1 MFFLLYYNLI
11 MTKTHVERLPE
22 RLSSRNNTYRRILR
36 RQIPGQQ
43 AFGIYR
49 GIPTFKAGQVIENLL
64 LISEDQH
71 FASTGA
77 CWKTLLR
84 EMEKEQG
91 RLRFLR
97 EKESLVPTPAAAD
110 SYVDPLAKVRSA
122 K

>member
-1 MFFLLYYNLI
+1 MLYYEDT
-11 MTKTHVERLPE
+11 MTKTHTERLPE
-22 RLSSRNNTYRRILR
+22 RLRVSDNTYRRILR

-43 AFGIYR
+43 AFAIYR

-64 LISEDQH
+64 LISEDQR
-71 FASTGA
+71 FSSIGA

-97 EKESLVPTPAAAD
+97 DKMTLDPTSAAAEG
-110 SYVDPLAKVRSA
+110 YIDPLKKVRSA
-122 K
+122 S